1 MNDAVDNDNAESK
14 SATAEVPY
22 RLRLA
27 GITRN
32 FHEGGNTLE
41 ILKGI
46 DLGIRRGE
54 MVALVGP
61 RGAGKSTLLQ
71 ISGLL
76 ERPSAGTVEIDSQ
89 PCNDLSDKKRTLL
102 RRRFVGFVY
111 QFHHLL
117 PEFTAAEN
125 IVLPQM
131 IAGIRRSTARDKAL
145 DLLDKVGLR
154 DRSDHRPGQL
164 SGGEQQRVA
173 IARAL
178 ANDPGV
184 LLADEPT
191 GNLDEQTGDRVFE
204 MLARLVHET
213 GVAAMVATHNM
224 GLAGRMDRIV
234 EIRAGQVT
242 DRMGS

>member
-1 MNDAVDNDNAESK
+1 MNDAMKNKNADS
-14 SATAEVPY
+14 SSVTAH
-22 RLRLA
+22 RLRLT
-27 GITRN
+27 GITRT
-32 FHEGGNTLE
+32 FQEGGNTLD

-46 DLGIRRGE
+46 DLEILRGE
-54 MVALVGP
+54 MVSLVGP
-61 RGAGKSTLLQ
+61 SGAGKSTLLQ

-76 ERPSAGTVEIDSQ
+76 ERPSTGAVEIDGQ
-89 PCNDLSDKKRTLL
+89 PCNELSDNKRTLL
-102 RRRFVGFVY
+102 RRKHVGFVY

-131 IAGIRRSTARDKAL
+131 IAGTRRSVAKDKAL
-145 DLLDKVGLR
+145 ELLDKVGLR

-191 GNLDEQTGDRVFE
+191 GNLDEQTGDRVFD
-204 MLARLVHET
+204 MLGNLVHET
-213 GVAAMVATHNM
+213 GVAALVATHNM
-224 GLAGRMDRIV
+224 ALAGRMDRIV
-234 EIRAGQVT
+234 EIRAGHLA
-242 DRMGS
+242 DRRGD